1 MSDRPLHIVQYLQRF
16 RAEDGGVP
24 RAVIDLSAVLHRRGH
39 EVTVITQGTSS
50 LPPEW
55 VDGSADAPRVLQFGE
70 DQTPPLL
77 PTDLHRVPGQIREMR
92 QRVKSFSEALAS
104 ADILH
109 LHGVWDQL
117 EASLAKY
124 ARKKCTAHLITIHGM
139 LDEWTVAQ
147 KRWKKAIF
155 LALFGKSMLNGASA
169 VHCTSKEEARQSER
183 FWPRGRTLVLPLLT
197 DLSEYQTLPGPE
209 LANETFGLG
218 SAPTLVFL
226 GRLHPIKRVEALL
239 DAAASLRAQHPALR
253 VILAGTGDTHY
264 VRTLQRHAQSRGIAD
279 GALFAG
285 QVSGAMKVSLLQR
298 ADVVVLPSRHEN
310 WGIALFEA
318 LAAGT
323 PVVTTRSVNVWQEV
337 ESSGGAIALERVEE
351 LADVVGSLLRDDGR
365 RRRMGAAGRAWVLRT
380 LDTDSVAA
388 LYETEYRRLIREPQ

>member
-24 RAVIDLSAVLHRRGH
+24 RAVIDLSGVLHRRGH

-55 VDGSADAPRVLQFGE
+55 LNVSADAPRVLQFGE

-92 QRVKSFSEALAS
+92 QRVKSFNEALAS
-104 ADILH
+104 ADIMH

-124 ARKKCTAHLITIHGM
+124 ARKKGTAHLITIHGM

-169 VHCTSKEEARQSER
+169 VHCTSQEEARQSER

-197 DLSEYQTLPGPE
+197 DLSEYQSLPGPQ
-209 LANETFGLG
+209 LATQTFALERT
-218 SAPTLVFL
+218 PTLVFL
-226 GRLHPIKRVEALL
+226 GRLHPIKRVELLL
-239 DAAASLRAQHPALR
+239 DAAAALRRHYASLRL
-253 VILAGTGDTHY
+253 VLAGIGERRYVHSLQQRAGTLGIGDAT
-264 VRTLQRHAQSRGIAD
+264 
-279 GALFAG
+279 LFAG
-285 QVSGAMKVSLLQR
+285 HVSGELKVSLLQR

-323 PVVTTRSVNVWQEV
+323 PVVTSQSVNVWREA
-337 ESSGGAIALERVEE
+337 ESSGGAIALERVED
-351 LADVVGSLLRDDGR
+351 LAETLHGLLRDDAR
-365 RRRMGAAGRAWVLRT
+365 RHRMGAAGRAWVLRS
-380 LDTDSVAA
+380 LDADAVAA
-388 LYETEYRRLIREPQ
+388 LYENHYRRLIREQQ